1 MDRYFGEQPQSLRD
15 AVEHVGQ
22 AFGPAAAF
30 SGGAPGGSPAAGRK
44 ACPTDDATTAYI
56 LETRKAFEDLRQVA
70 AQLAGLLVLNAAG
83 SKSAGPH
90 HPMLASADRLYQ
102 ETIESIQRARVADRA
117 LRHHTYLL
125 QASAALRTA
134 LFAAHSGLEIDPILT
149 PLRAAYAHLQRAS
162 NELPGFEMVAFDQGC
177 CGRKS

>member
-1 MDRYFGEQPQSLRD
+1 MDRHLGEQPQSFRV
-15 AVEHVGQ
+15 AV
-22 AFGPAAAF
+22 
-30 SGGAPGGSPAAGRK
+30 GAKKPDTGRR
-44 ACPTDDATTAYI
+44 PEPLDDGTTAYI
-56 LETRKAFEDLRQVA
+56 LENQKYFEDLRQVA

-90 HPMLASADRLYQ
+90 HPMLDAADQLYR
-102 ETIESIQRARVADRA
+102 ETVESMRHARVTSRARQ
-117 LRHHTYLL
+117 HHHYLL

-134 LFAAHSGLEIDPILT
+134 LSAAHVGLAVDPVLT

-177 CGRKS
+177 CGGKS